1 MEGFYIEDYIWLIVL
16 GVFLLFVI
24 IGFIADKTGL
34 ARKTF
39 GKVPSSDRKKEKKS
53 KKEVKEKQD
62 DVVENQS
69 STENAESDSLGMPM
83 IDTLTSNEAL
93 NEALSDNSINQ
104 DLYLSDDSNLTEN
117 SFDDNS
123 VIDADSVDNS
133 GNSSTSD
140 ELNIHLGEEN
150 GEIYLNQDDSTD
162 DVPDNLNPELT
173 VSNDDDLYQPMG
185 NISFDKDKN
194 SAEVEISE
202 TEEEPSQDDDVW
214 KLDDKKETEE
224 ENLPLPDL
232 EDVSTNADED
242 VWKF

>member
-24 IGFIADKTGL
+24 IGFVADKTGL

-69 STENAESDSLGMPM
+69 SIENVESDSLGMPM
-83 IDTLTSNEAL
+83 IDTLTS

-117 SFDDNS
+117 SFGDNS

-133 GNSSTSD
+133 DNSSTSD
-140 ELNIHLGEEN
+140 ELNMNLGEGN

-173 VSNDDDLYQPMG
+173 VSNDEDLYQPMG

-194 SAEVEISE
+194 SAEAETSE

>member
-24 IGFIADKTGL
+24 IGFVADKTGL

-69 STENAESDSLGMPM
+69 SIENVESDSLGMPM
-83 IDTLTSNEAL
+83 IDTLTSNE
-93 NEALSDNSINQ
+93 ELSDNSINQ

-117 SFDDNS
+117 SFGDNS

-133 GNSSTSD
+133 DNSSTSD
-140 ELNIHLGEEN
+140 ELNMNLGEGN

-173 VSNDDDLYQPMG
+173 VSNDEDLYQPMG

-194 SAEVEISE
+194 SAEAETSE

>member
-24 IGFIADKTGL
+24 IGFVADKTGL

-39 GKVPSSDRKKEKKS
+39 GKVPSSDRKKDKKT
-53 KKEVKEKQD
+53 KKEIKEKQD
-62 DVVENQS
+62 DMVENQS
-69 STENAESDSLGMPM
+69 SIENADSDNLGMP
-83 IDTLTSNEAL
+83 IFDTVTSNEAL
-93 NEALSDNSINQ
+93 PDNSINQ

-123 VIDADSVDNS
+123 AIDTDSVDNS
-133 GNSSTSD
+133 DNSSTSD
-140 ELNIHLGEEN
+140 ELNMNLGEEN
-150 GEIYLNQDDSTD
+150 GEIYLNQDDSTE

-173 VSNDDDLYQPMG
+173 VSDEEDLYQPMG
-185 NISFDKDKN
+185 NVSFDKDN
-194 SAEVEISE
+194 TSTE
-202 TEEEPSQDDDVW
+202 TEELETKEESSQDDDVW
-214 KLDDKKETEE
+214 KLDDKRETKE

-232 EDVSTNADED
+232 EDVSANADED